1 VLPSHT
7 ATQQWQS
14 FEIRMRRRRVD
25 RCVLR
30 AAVAIDAGQLD
41 DARAALEEVERLDP
55 HEPAIQPL
63 RTRLVDA
70 ELKPAEPSIELAPVS
85 TPIEPVLIGTAIEP
99 APVSTA
105 IEPVPVST
113 AVVAPHAS
121 NPTVPDIPVRET
133 VVPDTP
139 AVPGLLE
146 IPETSRRVLPASAA
160 AVFIAISGTAGWFL
174 FSQYSPGDPGLAR
187 TERAVVSDAKSVAQA
202 GPAAQPAVDPAVK
215 IDETAVTAPATSEP
229 PIAED
234 RPGTTAD
241 VADTAGTTPVAE
253 TPRPAAAPAVEA
265 SSTTRA
271 TASTATPPATPPV
284 ERRAIQASLE
294 PTPSPPDPEPAAPV
308 APTSGAVPAVAGTDG
323 VALSGTSVTLSPP
336 AILSAPP
343 PVSTPAPAS
352 TTPSAA
358 SSSTSPQADES
369 QVRATLHR
377 YEAAYSALDAA
388 AASAVWPGVDRRAL
402 ASAFGA
408 LSSQNVSLGRCDVR
422 MSGGTA
428 QAECKGTAR
437 WEPKVGAGP
446 QSASRYWR
454 FDLKNTGTDWIIT
467 RATVR

>member
-1 VLPSHT
+1 LRLSPELAWKPGVLPSHT

-63 RTRLVDA
+63 RSRLSDA
-70 ELKPAEPSIELAPVS
+70 ELKPAEPL
-85 TPIEPVLIGTAIEP
+85 IEP
-99 APVSTA
+99 APVS
-105 IEPVPVST
+105 P
-113 AVVAPHAS
+113 AVVEAALS
-121 NPTVPDIPVRET
+121 IPA
-133 VVPDTP
+133 VPDTP
-139 AVPGLLE
+139 VPETGVVDTPAVAGLLE

-160 AVFIAISGTAGWFL
+160 AGFIAISGMAGWFL
-174 FSQYSPGDPGLAR
+174 FAQYTPGDPASAR
-187 TERAVVSDAKSVAQA
+187 TDSAVVSDAKGVAQA
-202 GPAAQPAVDPAVK
+202 APAAQPTVDPTVK
-215 IDETAVTAPATSEP
+215 IAETAVTAPATSEP
-229 PIAED
+229 AIAED
-234 RPGTTAD
+234 PAVTAAA
-241 VADTAGTTPVAE
+241 VADTAGNTPLAE
-253 TPRPAAAPAVEA
+253 TPRPAAAPVEA
-265 SSTTRA
+265 SSNTRPSESAA
-271 TASTATPPATPPV
+271 TLPPTSPV

-294 PTPSPPDPEPAAPV
+294 PTPSLPEPEPAPPV
-308 APTSGAVPAVAGTDG
+308 VPTSGAVPPLAGTDR
-323 VALSGTSVTLSPP
+323 VALSGTSVTLTPP
-336 AILSAPP
+336 AILPAPP
-343 PVSTPAPAS
+343 AVSTPAPTS
-352 TTPSAA
+352 TTSPAA
-358 SSSTSPQADES
+358 SPSTSPQADES
-369 QVRATLHR
+369 QVRATLRR

-422 MSGGTA
+422 VTGGTA

-437 WEPKVGAGP
+437 WEPKIGAG

>member
-1 VLPSHT
+1 MGAGVLPSHT

-63 RTRLVDA
+63 RTRLSDA
-70 ELKPAEPSIELAPVS
+70 ELKSAEPL
-85 TPIEPVLIGTAIEP
+85 IEP
-99 APVSTA
+99 APVR
-105 IEPVPVST
+105 T
-113 AVVAPHAS
+113 AVVDTAVSIPA
-121 NPTVPDIPVRET
+121 VPVTPVPET

-139 AVPGLLE
+139 VVAGLLE

-160 AVFIAISGTAGWFL
+160 AVFIALSGTAGWFL
-174 FSQYSPGDPGLAR
+174 FAQYSPGDPTSAR
-187 TERAVVSDAKSVAQA
+187 TDRAVISDAKSVAQA
-202 GPAAQPAVDPAVK
+202 APPAQPAVDPTVK
-215 IDETAVTAPATSEP
+215 IAETAVTAPATSEA

-234 RPGTTAD
+234 LAVTTDAA
-241 VADTAGTTPVAE
+241 ADTAGNTPVAE
-253 TPRPAAAPAVEA
+253 TPPPAAAPVVEA
-265 SSTTRA
+265 SSNTRPA
-271 TASTATPPATPPV
+271 ESPPTRPATPPV
-284 ERRAIQASLE
+284 ERRAIQASFE
-294 PTPSPPDPEPAAPV
+294 PTPSLPEPEPAAPV
-308 APTSGAVPAVAGTDG
+308 VPTSGAVPAVAGTDG
-323 VALSGTSVTLSPP
+323 VALSGTSVALTPP
-336 AILSAPP
+336 AIPPAAP

-352 TTPSAA
+352 TPSSAA
-358 SSSTSPQADES
+358 SSSPSTSPQADES
-369 QVRATLHR
+369 QVRATLRR

-408 LSSQNVSLGRCDVR
+408 LSSQTVSLGRCDVR
-422 MSGGTA
+422 VSGGTA
-428 QAECKGTAR
+428 QAECKGTAK
-437 WEPKVGAGP
+437 WEPKVGAGS

-454 FDLKNTGTDWIIT
+454 FDLKNTGSDWIIT

>member
-1 VLPSHT
+1 
-7 ATQQWQS
+7 
-14 FEIRMRRRRVD
+14 MRRRRVD

-63 RTRLVDA
+63 RTRLADA
-70 ELKPAEPSIELAPVS
+70 ELKPAEPS
-85 TPIEPVLIGTAIEP
+85 IEP

-105 IEPVPVST
+105 IEPVPLRAAIGPVPLRA
-113 AVVAPHAS
+113 AVVETPAS
-121 NPTVPDIPVRET
+121 NPAVPVIPEPET

-139 AVPGLLE
+139 AVAGLLE

-174 FSQYSPGDPGLAR
+174 FSQNSPGDPGMAR
-187 TERAVVSDAKSVAQA
+187 TDRAVVSDAKSVAQA
-202 GPAAQPAVDPAVK
+202 APAAPPAVDPSVK
-215 IDETAVTAPATSEP
+215 IDETAVTASATSEP

-234 RPGTTAD
+234 PPVTTAD
-241 VADTAGTTPVAE
+241 VAHTAGNTPVAE
-253 TPRPAAAPAVEA
+253 TPRPATAPAVEA
-265 SSTTRA
+265 SSTPRDA
-271 TASTATPPATPPV
+271 ASTATLPATPPA

-294 PTPSPPDPEPAAPV
+294 PTPSLPDPEAAAAV
-308 APTSGAVPAVAGTDG
+308 APTSGTVPAVAGTDG
-323 VALSGTSVTLSPP
+323 VALSGTSVTLTPP

-352 TTPSAA
+352 TTPAAA
-358 SSSTSPQADES
+358 SPSTSPQADES

-388 AASAVWPGVDRRAL
+388 AASVVWPGVDRRAL

-422 MSGGTA
+422 MTGGTA

>member
-1 VLPSHT
+1 MEPSVLPPHT

-63 RTRLVDA
+63 RTRLSDA
-70 ELKPAEPSIELAPVS
+70 ELKPAEPSIELAPVN
-85 TPIEPVLIGTAIEP
+85 TAVIETAASSP
-99 APVSTA
+99 AVPDM
-105 IEPVPVST
+105 PVP
-113 AVVAPHAS
+113 
-121 NPTVPDIPVRET
+121 ET

-139 AVPGLLE
+139 SVAALLE

-160 AVFIAISGTAGWFL
+160 AVLIAISGTAGWFL
-174 FSQYSPGDPGLAR
+174 FSQYSPPDSGLAR
-187 TERAVVSDAKSVAQA
+187 TDSAVVTDAKSGAQA
-202 GPAAQPAVDPAVK
+202 APAAQPAVDPAVK
-215 IDETAVTAPATSEP
+215 IAETAVTAAATSES

-234 RPGTTAD
+234 PAVATAG
-241 VADTAGTTPVAE
+241 VADNAGNTPVADAA
-253 TPRPAAAPAVEA
+253 RPAAAPAVEE
-265 SSTTRA
+265 SSNTRA
-271 TASTATPPATPPV
+271 AASTPPATPPV
-284 ERRAIQASLE
+284 ERRAVQASLE
-294 PTPSPPDPEPAAPV
+294 PTPSLPDPEPAAPV
-308 APTSGAVPAVAGTDG
+308 APTSDAVRAVAGTDG
-323 VALSGTSVTLSPP
+323 VALSGTSVTLTPP
-336 AILSAPP
+336 AILPAPP
-343 PVSTPAPAS
+343 PVATPAPAS
-352 TTPSAA
+352 TTSPAA
-358 SSSTSPQADES
+358 SSSTSPEADER

-422 MSGGTA
+422 VSGGTA

-437 WEPKVGAGP
+437 WEPKVGAG

>member
-1 VLPSHT
+1 
-7 ATQQWQS
+7 
-14 FEIRMRRRRVD
+14 MRRRRVD

-63 RTRLVDA
+63 RTRLADA
-70 ELKPAEPSIELAPVS
+70 LLKPAAPSIEPTPVS
-85 TPIEPVLIGTAIEP
+85 TTAVLEP
-99 APVSTA
+99 AAA
-105 IEPVPVST
+105 IPAVPDTPVP
-113 AVVAPHAS
+113 
-121 NPTVPDIPVRET
+121 ET

-139 AVPGLLE
+139 ALAGLLE
-146 IPETSRRVLPASAA
+146 IQETSRRVLPASVA

-174 FSQYSPGDPGLAR
+174 FAQYSPGDPTSAR
-187 TERAVVSDAKSVAQA
+187 TDRAVVSDAKSVAQA
-202 GPAAQPAVDPAVK
+202 VPAMQAAVDPTVTIA
-215 IDETAVTAPATSEP
+215 ETAVTAPATSETL
-229 PIAED
+229 IAED
-234 RPGTTAD
+234 PAVPTAG
-241 VADTAGTTPVAE
+241 VADAGNSPVAE
-253 TPRPAAAPAVEA
+253 TPRPGAAPPVEA
-265 SSTTRA
+265 SPNARPA
-271 TASTATPPATPPV
+271 ASTATPPATPSV

-294 PTPSPPDPEPAAPV
+294 PTPSLPEPEPAAPV
-308 APTSGAVPAVAGTDG
+308 VPTSGAVPAVAGTDG
-323 VALSGTSVTLSPP
+323 VALSGTSVTLTPP
-336 AILSAPP
+336 AILAAPP
-343 PVSTPAPAS
+343 PVSTPAS
-352 TTPSAA
+352 TTSLAA
-358 SSSTSPQADES
+358 SASMSPQADEN

-377 YEAAYSALDAA
+377 YQAAYSALDAA

-408 LSSQNVSLGRCDVR
+408 LSSQTVSLGRCDVR
-422 MSGGTA
+422 VSGGTA

>member
-1 VLPSHT
+1 MEPGVLPSHT

-63 RTRLVDA
+63 RTRLSDA
-70 ELKPAEPSIELAPVS
+70 ELRPAEPP
-85 TPIEPVLIGTAIEP
+85 IEP
-99 APVSTA
+99 APVPVAVLETA
-105 IEPVPVST
+105 DPNPAVPDTPVP
-113 AVVAPHAS
+113 
-121 NPTVPDIPVRET
+121 ET

-139 AVPGLLE
+139 AIAGLLE
-146 IPETSRRVLPASAA
+146 VQEPSRRVLPASAA

-174 FSQYSPGDPGLAR
+174 FSQNSSLDPTMPR
-187 TERAVVSDAKSVAQA
+187 TDRALVDAKGVAQTA
-202 GPAAQPAVDPAVK
+202 PPRQPAVADPTVK
-215 IDETAVTAPATSEP
+215 ISETAVTAPATSEP

-234 RPGTTAD
+234 PTVARAEVGDPAANTA
-241 VADTAGTTPVAE
+241 VVE

-265 SSTTRA
+265 SSNTRA
-271 TASTATPPATPPV
+271 EASTAAPPPAPPI
-284 ERRAIQASLE
+284 ERRAVQASLE
-294 PTPSPPDPEPAAPV
+294 PTPSLPDPEPAAPV

-323 VALSGTSVTLSPP
+323 VALSGTSVALTPP
-336 AILSAPP
+336 AILPASP
-343 PVSTPAPAS
+343 PVSTPAPAAATS
-352 TTPSAA
+352 PAA
-358 SSSTSPQADES
+358 SSSTSSQADES

-408 LSSQNVSLGRCDVR
+408 LSSQTVSLGRCDVR

-446 QSASRYWR
+446 QSSSRLWR